1 MKRFLFVLLFSLLI
15 PIQNSS
21 AVSPSLEETID
32 FLINGDDDSSW
43 IGFRSKLNWSIDD
56 KCILKKR
63 GRDQFTD
70 QVITLV
76 TDLNK
81 VIVETIK
88 PSFKGKGFT
97 SKCKGDCIKFEP
109 SGSTGDSWSK
119 WNELTWSERNELT
132 WKRNRKALSHLYSNF
147 CTGAKTAF

>member
-1 MKRFLFVLLFSLLI
+1 MKRFLILILFSLFF

-32 FLINGDDDSSW
+32 FLINGDDDTSW
-43 IGFRSKLNWSIDD
+43 SKFNSKLDWSIDD

-63 GRDQFTD
+63 GRDYND
-70 QVITLV
+70 KVITIV

-88 PSFKGKGFT
+88 PLSKGNGFI
-97 SKCKGDCIKFEP
+97 SKCKGDCEKNEP
-109 SGSTGDSWSK
+109 SGSMVDSWSE
-119 WNELTWSERNELT
+119 WNGVS
-132 WKRNRKALSHLYSNF
+132 WKRNRKALIHLYSNF
-147 CTGAKTAF
+147 CEGAKSAF

>member
-1 MKRFLFVLLFSLLI
+1 MKRFLILILFSLLI

-43 IGFRSKLNWSIDD
+43 IEFNSKLDWSIDD

-63 GRDQFTD
+63 GRDYNDKVT
-70 QVITLV
+70 THV

-88 PSFKGKGFT
+88 PLSKGNGFK
-97 SKCKGDCIKFEP
+97 SKCKGDCEKYEP
-109 SGSTGDSWSK
+109 SGSTVDSWSE
-119 WNELTWSERNELT
+119 WNGVT

-147 CTGAKTAF
+147 CEGAKSAF